1 MKSNKEKSCTWSD
14 ITQAKA
20 NQFKRNSANLDLVM
34 LVDNML
40 NVTKECAFAEEKAN
54 NLLGVLGRAT
64 LEVKENYPLY
74 SKLVRLIWSAGSIS
88 VLLDIRQTYGN
99 KYSEGQ
105 QKCSRDWNW
114 VEAEKAET
122 VLPEEENA

>member
-74 SKLVRLIWSAGSIS
+74 SKLVRLIWSAGSILCFLIS
-88 VLLDIRQTYGN
+88 DRHMGTN
-99 KYSEGQ
+99 
-105 QKCSRDWNW
+105 
-114 VEAEKAET
+114 T
-122 VLPEEENA
+122 VKGSKSAQGTKTE